1 MRDFSK
7 GYGIVYISVLTNN
20 KLSIGSKALYGYIK
34 SLENSPESNPTDKE
48 IAKDLNCNIRT
59 LKRYMKEL
67 TDNDIFLNES
77 PGLMKKITWN
87 N

>member
-7 GYGIVYISVLTNN
+7 GYGIVYMSVMINN
-20 KLSIGSKALYGYIK
+20 KLSIGSKTLYCYIK
-34 SLENSPESNPTDKE
+34 SLENSPESNQTDKE

-77 PGLMKKITWN
+77 PGLMKK
-87 N
+87 